1 MTPTIYKLAYV
12 NNVINTEG
20 FVLFQNDGNVD
31 VVYETFETEA
41 DLLRYVDKV
50 FDKVGEI
57 TDYGLY
63 IRKSFNDLNK
73 V

>member
-12 NNVINTEG
+12 DNVINREG

-41 DLLRYVDKV
+41 DLLRYVGRY
-50 FDKVGEI
+50 FEMVGEI

-73 V
+73 

>member
-12 NNVINTEG
+12 DSVINGEG

-41 DLLRYVDKV
+41 DLLRYLGR
-50 FDKVGEI
+50 FFEKVGEI
-57 TDYGLY
+57 TDYCLY
-63 IRKSFNDLNK
+63 IRKSFHDLNK
-73 V
+73 